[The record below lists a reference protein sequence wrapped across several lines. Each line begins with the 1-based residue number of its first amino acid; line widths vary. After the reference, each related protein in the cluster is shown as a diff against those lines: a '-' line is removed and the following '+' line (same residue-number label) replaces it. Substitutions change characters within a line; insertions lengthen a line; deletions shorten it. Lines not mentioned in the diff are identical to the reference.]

1 MTAFWDSLF
10 STAARGIRPSPIR
23 DMLQSCRKP
32 GMISF
37 AGGMPDPAIFPVD
50 QFADAASILKTEGRD
65 ILQYGATEGYAP
77 LKEFL
82 SSWCAPRLGRT
93 VDSEEMLITSGSI
106 QGADL
111 MTLATV
117 NPGEY
122 VITEAPTFLGVT
134 TDMYNHGA
142 KFLCV
147 PCDSEGMMVDRL
159 PAMIEQARHEGKVV
173 KFVYTIAT
181 FQNPLGVTMSLER
194 RKALVRIAREYG
206 VAIFEDDPYGYV
218 RFDGEHLPTL
228 FSLDGGEHV
237 IYAGS
242 FSKILAPGTRVGW
255 CCGSRDL
262 IRKMVVFKQGVDTCT
277 SVVAQAIVYR
287 YAKLGCLD
295 AFLPK
300 IIAHYK
306 AKRDV
311 MIEAFDAFL
320 PKGEFRYTKPEGGFF
335 FWLETPN
342 IAMDALFDRAIA
354 RNVAVVKGK
363 PFYPNADG
371 GDHHCRVCYTFAS
384 ADDIREGVRRFGD
397 AMRELLP

>member
-1 MTAFWDSLF
+1 MTAFWDSLY
-10 STAARGIRPSPIR
+10 SAAAQNIKPSPIR

-37 AGGMPDPAIFPVD
+37 AGGMPDPAIFPVE
-50 QFADAASILKTEGRD
+50 QFAEAASILRTEGRD

-77 LKEFL
+77 LKDFL
-82 SSWCAPRLGRT
+82 ASWCAPRLGRK
-93 VDSEEMLITSGSI
+93 VDDDEMLITSGSI

-111 MTLATV
+111 MTLATL
-117 NPGEY
+117 NHGEY

-147 PCDSEGMMVDRL
+147 PCDEDGMLVDRL
-159 PAMIEQARHEGKVV
+159 PALIEGARSEGKTV
-173 KFVYTIAT
+173 KFIYTIAT
-181 FQNPLGVTMSLER
+181 FQNPCGATMSLER

-255 CCGSRDL
+255 CCGDRNL
-262 IRKMVVFKQGVDTCT
+262 IRKMAVFKQGVDTCT
-277 SVVAQAIVYR
+277 SVVAQALVYQ
-287 YAKLGCLD
+287 YATLGHLD

-300 IIAHYK
+300 IIAHYRT
-306 AKRDV
+306 KRDV
-311 MIEAFDAFL
+311 MMESFAEYLPAGEARF
-320 PKGEFRYTKPEGGFF
+320 TKPEGGFF

-342 IAMDALFDRAIA
+342 IPVDALFDHAIA
-354 RNVAVVKGK
+354 RNVAVVKGV
-363 PFYPNADG
+363 PFYPNGDG
-371 GDHHCRVCYTFAS
+371 GDHHCRVCFTFAS
-384 ADDIREGVRRFGD
+384 ADAIREGVKRLGD
-397 AMRELLP
+397 AMRELL